1 MRLKYYVLSAAF
13 LLSMGCSEP
22 EDGTPEQGSPDTSA
36 GQQGQNPGQQ
46 TGQNP
51 GQQAGQNPGQQG
63 QNPGQQGQNPGQ
75 QGQNPGQQGQN
86 PGQQAGQNP
95 GSQNSQSNCRPES
108 NPNYPQLVTDEDWAR
123 ALVAGTV
130 PADVAFPTIAYSCG
144 FPVITDDNSVI
155 FIHWY
160 EGESWSVAGD
170 LTNWET
176 KPMAAGNGIWS
187 AELPMPGDIASQNTY
202 KFVKNNDAWQ
212 SDPWSLRYDYDDNGE
227 ISYIT
232 KPANKQ
238 HLMRWHDFKSPQGL
252 KSRSL
257 HVLVPPNDGPYDVVY
272 AHDGQNI
279 FQTDGYSGGWR
290 LRENMSTIGGNFLI
304 VGIANTEDRMNEY
317 THVDD
322 TAFGTFYPTKG
333 NEYAA
338 FVEESVRPFIE
349 SRFQTTAKA
358 GVMGSSLGGLISLYI
373 AHKYPNRYRMV
384 LALSPTTAWGRF
396 GNDSGTTIADLY
408 EQAGHRSTVLYLD
421 NGGNEPQ
428 GGCSSFLGIDAAN
441 LDESEGASAVDNMC
455 YTRDFLNRMV
465 NIGYQFDND
474 LYHWHEPGA
483 RHDEKAWA
491 ARVFRPLQIFMGL
504 K

>member
-1 MRLKYYVLSAAF
+1 MTNLFLKKCI
-13 LLSMGCSEP
+13 LLASVTCIIGCTET
-22 EDGTPEQGSPDTSA
+22 DGTTSPTNSGQPPVEVVPTTSP
-36 GQQGQNPGQQ
+36 GNQDPGNQNPGN
-46 TGQNP
+46 QNP
-51 GQQAGQNPGQQG
+51 GNQDPGNQNPGN
-63 QNPGQQGQNPGQ
+63 QNPGNQT
-75 QGQNPGQQGQN
+75 
-86 PGQQAGQNP
+86 
-95 GSQNSQSNCRPES
+95 QSNCRPDP
-108 NPNYPQLVTDEDWAR
+108 NPSYPQLVTDEDWAR

-144 FPVITDDNSVI
+144 FPVLTDDNSVI

-160 EGESWSVAGD
+160 TGENWSVAGG

-176 KPMAAGNGIWS
+176 KPMVAGNGIWS
-187 AELPMPGDIASQNTY
+187 AELPMPADIANNNTY
-202 KFVKNNDAWQ
+202 KFVMNNADWRP
-212 SDPWSLRYDYDDNGE
+212 DPWALRYDYDENGE

-290 LRENMSTIGGNFLI
+290 LRENMTNIGGNFLI
-304 VGIANTEDRMNEY
+304 VGIANTDDRMNEY

-322 TAFGTFYPTKG
+322 TAFGTFYPSKG
-333 NEYAA
+333 DQYAA
-338 FVEESVRPFIE
+338 YVEESVRPFIE
-349 SRFQTTAKA
+349 SKFQTTAKA

-373 AHKYPNRYRMV
+373 AHKYPDRYRMV

-396 GNDSGTTIADLY
+396 GNDNGTTIADLY
-408 EQAGHRSTVLYLD
+408 EKAGHRSTILYLD
-421 NGGNEPQ
+421 NGGYEPQ
-428 GGCSSFLGIDAAN
+428 GGCASFLGIDAAN
-441 LDESEGASAVDNMC
+441 LDESDGASALDNMC
-455 YTRDFLNRMV
+455 YTKDFLNRMQ

-474 LYHWHEPGA
+474 LYHWYEPGA

-491 ARVFRPLQIFMGL
+491 ARVYRPLQIFME